1 MESALP
7 TAIPFQTQYRLFIIG
22 KPWPWGAPVDLS
34 WMSSSLQSVL
44 VHRKNFHAGP
54 KDVQLVRLN
63 SHVTVRMSK
72 GEGYDTGL

>member
-1 MESALP
+1 M
-7 TAIPFQTQYRLFIIG
+7 
-22 KPWPWGAPVDLS
+22 DLS